1 MKLIV
6 EIPEEQIEKSL
17 AESRYINEDEGEK
30 CGVNI
35 VLLYT
40 NGRLEFVDVSRKTD
54 FYSCKFQVIP
64 QGYII
69 GLTREL
75 DKTLNDIRAE
85 IDGYCSDNRDRNDG
99 LYIAMKI
106 IDKYRTEWSE

>member
-1 MKLIV
+1 MKIIID
-6 EIPEEQIEKSL
+6 IPEEQIEKSL

-30 CGVNI
+30 GGVDI

-64 QGYII
+64 QE
-69 GLTREL
+69 R
-75 DKTLNDIRAE
+75 
-85 IDGYCSDNRDRNDG
+85 
-99 LYIAMKI
+99 
-106 IDKYRTEWSE
+106 SE